1 LLVHEGLNSS
11 TVGGVSHEVG
21 ELLSH
26 GLFGELIDNIKLV
39 PEGLFVGFSGSVRVE
54 FNLAKLD
61 GVHHTEGGLEA
72 RVGGDVLD
80 LSSACHDVERVRRV
94 SSHANKL
101 VEGVEIFLRDKA
113 SILSSVNSLS
123 HCVVTIMLPDT
134 SEMRFVNSNGIKFV
148 RELHVLHLDDLR
160 SEFSKGLVLSAESG
174 SSFFGSGIH
183 SEDNLGLLV
192 GVSERVENLVGL
204 VSRVG
209 VFEHVTTMSVP
220 SRLRLLVEEKSGGE
234 SLSELLVSE
243 PLERVRFLTTFSCE
257 LHRSPFGVEV
267 VHSVVPGSS
276 GVGIIFPAVVLL
288 SGGPVGDFETLEEST
303 GLSVESDV
311 TDTLKHGVGVEIL
324 GVQMVHDI
332 RFLVE
337 FVAVYVLNAE
347 ASISGFLDMET
358 IGDKEEIRMNQ
369 FDGLRSELFNP
380 VAGVE
385 HELDPAL
392 ISSVSNV
399 VLNGST
405 DHTFAK
411 KTAHDDLV

>member
-39 PEGLFVGFSGSVRVE
+39 PEGLFVGLSGSVRVE

-160 SEFSKGLVLSAESG
+160 SEFSKGLVLSAESS

-183 SEDNLGLLV
+183 SEDDLGLLV
-192 GVSERVENLVGL
+192 GVSERVEFL
-204 VSRVG
+204 VSLSLRFG
-209 VFEHVTTMSVP
+209 VLEQVSSMSVP
-220 SRLRLLVEEKSGGE
+220 SRLGLLVVEKSGRE

-243 PLERVRFLTTFSCE
+243 PLKGVRLLTRLTLE
-257 LHRSPFGVEV
+257 LHGGPFGVEV
-267 VHSVVPGSS
+267 VHGVVPGSS
-276 GVGIIFPAVVLL
+276 GVSIIFPAVMLL
-288 SGGPVGDFETLEEST
+288 SGSPVGDSETLEDST
-303 GLSVESDV
+303 GLSVESDI
-311 TDTLKHGVGVEIL
+311 TDTLEHGVGVEVL
-324 GVQMVHDI
+324 SVQMHHDI

-347 ASISGFLDMET
+347 ASITGFLDMET
-358 IGDKEEIRMNQ
+358 IGNKEEIRMNE
-369 FDGLRSELFNP
+369 FDGLRGKLFSS
-380 VAGVE
+380 VTGRE
-385 HELDPAL
+385 HKLNPAL
-392 ISSVSNV
+392 VSTVSNV
-399 VLNGST
+399 VLNGSS
-405 DHTFAK
+405 DHALAEQAT
-411 KTAHDDLV
+411 HDELV